1 MLPILL
7 DGTAEFDGS
16 LARLEAI
23 AVLDELCARVSG
35 VRLADD
41 YAPDPNPVFWANGH
55 RSLRAVLT
63 PATGGPLTRSR

>member
-1 MLPILL
+1 VCP
-7 DGTAEFDGS
+7 GAS

-23 AVLDELCARVSG
+23 AVLEELCARVSA

-41 YAPDPNPVFWANGH
+41 YEPDPNPVFWANGH

-63 PATGGPLTRSR
+63 PG